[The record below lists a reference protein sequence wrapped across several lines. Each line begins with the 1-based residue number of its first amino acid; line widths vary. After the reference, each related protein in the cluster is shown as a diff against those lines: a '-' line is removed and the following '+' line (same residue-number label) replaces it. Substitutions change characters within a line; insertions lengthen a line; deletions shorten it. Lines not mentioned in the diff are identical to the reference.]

1 MRHPKTVS
9 LSFSALSAILI
20 ALALPNE
27 MLHWGSPLLGLIALV
42 PLFIAIS
49 IAPKPGFVLL
59 VGGVFGF
66 LYHGI
71 TSYWLWFFRDFR
83 FWTLGSTSIACFFI
97 YAGVAAWLW
106 VAARSSRTWR
116 PLFLAIGW
124 VGYEY
129 MKSRGFLAYPWGI
142 LGYSWNTIVP
152 FNQIADVTGIYGP
165 SLIIAFANAILAEAL
180 LRFGELADPS
190 RGRSS
195 LIRPNAVDPLPRD
208 PSGARKSLLCFSAVL
223 LLLFAA
229 AFGYGAFRLSAP
241 ARADKTLSAVVV
253 QPNEDSW
260 MNGNEG
266 NRLKGL
272 IELTEEAIP
281 VSGKKPDII
290 LWTEN
295 TLDGP
300 YDEWADKR
308 YSRIPKG
315 RSLYAFMKE
324 TGIPLF
330 TGGPKVLSWKPLSA
344 QNAVILIGEDGEYKG
359 HYAKVH
365 PVPFAEA
372 IPFWEYEWMRSFMK
386 KAVGLQSGWEMGDSL
401 VIFRVPLGGGGMVR
415 FAAPICFEDAFADL
429 CRDYAN
435 LGAEL
440 FVNLTNDS
448 WSKTVSAEIQ
458 HLVAARY
465 RSIETRRVLVRSTA
479 AGATCWVDSKG
490 RIRDLLP
497 LFTAASALYEV
508 PIELPSSPTAYM
520 LAGDAFAIAL
530 ICIFILASTILHFM
544 GNPLSRRRNG

>member
-1 MRHPKTVS
+1 MRHSKTIS
-9 LSFSALSAILI
+9 LSFAALSALLV

-27 MLHWGSPLLGLIALV
+27 ILHWGSPLLGLVALV
-42 PLFIAIS
+42 PLFIAIA
-49 IAPKPGFVLL
+49 IAPKADFVLL

-106 VAARSSRTWR
+106 VAARSSRAWR
-116 PLFLAIGW
+116 PVFLAIGW

-142 LGYSWNTIVP
+142 LGYSWNTVVS
-152 FNQIADVTGIYGP
+152 FNQIADITGIYGP
-165 SLIIAFANAILAEAL
+165 SLIIAFTNSLLAEGL
-180 LRFGELADPS
+180 LRFGELTSPSNRSAAILRPTAIDPS
-190 RGRSS
+190 
-195 LIRPNAVDPLPRD
+195 PQDPA
-208 PSGARKSLLCFSAVL
+208 GARKFLLCFSAAL
-223 LLLFAA
+223 LFLFAA
-229 AFGYGAFRLSAP
+229 SFGYGAFRLSRP
-241 ARADKTLSAVVV
+241 AIARKTLSAVVV

-260 MNGNEG
+260 KNGNEG
-266 NRLKGL
+266 NRLQGL
-272 IELTEEAIP
+272 IDLTEEAMLFQ
-281 VSGKKPDII
+281 GKKPDII

-315 RSLYAFMKE
+315 KPLNGFIKE
-324 TGIPLF
+324 TGVPLF
-330 TGGPKVLSWKPLSA
+330 TGGPKVLSWKPLAA
-344 QNAVILIGEDGEYKG
+344 QNAVLLIGADGEYKG

-372 IPFWEYEWMRSFMK
+372 IPFWEYQWMRSFMK
-386 KAVGLQSGWEMGDSL
+386 KAVGLQAGWELGDAL
-401 VIFRVPLGGGGMVR
+401 VLFRVPTAGGETVR

-429 CRDYAN
+429 CRDFAN
-435 LGAEL
+435 AGAEL

-497 LFTAASALYEV
+497 LFKATSAFYEV

-530 ICIFILASTILHFM
+530 ICIFIFASTILHFM
-544 GNPLSRRRNG
+544 GNPPSRRRKG